1 MTVQQDIKES
11 SSFGAGNLII
21 RDATEG
27 DRAAIRGLLHGSL
40 RRNYDGDHVA
50 QADRILDAHLAG
62 GKDPVGHFS
71 KTQHV
76 YVAEYG
82 GEVVGVMNIAE
93 KRQRTMKISP
103 LIVNPDFRGSNGAG
117 SALLEKSVEA
127 ARERGIRQ
135 LYGTVAEPSSW
146 IETFYLNRGWTCGS
160 QSNSQYRPGVV
171 EHAIYYTIDEA
182 EAAETTPN
190 RLKFEEYTS
199 PRYDELE
206 AFLTFRMDVFVDGID
221 AGFVRS
227 LVAGHERR
235 ASRSVESKYKEL
247 YLGFESGVLSSVVA
261 FGPKKGGSVKLMPL
275 SAVSGSA
282 LSETLGFA
290 QRWAAGRTHKLYTH
304 QHVDPAVVSAFQSKM
319 WTLEGLLPEAYGKG
333 KVAVQ
338 WGWLVGESTHLGRNT
353 DRLKA
358 YTERFLTFVQ
368 DRGWDQFEEA
378 RSLAMAVGGEAGELL
393 AELQWLTEPEVV
405 ERLQSDGEFRARLSF
420 EAADILNY
428 LIRLARYCDFDLIE
442 AADKKLAVNIDRF
455 PVEEVYGLKGKE
467 YRAEE
472 RVKGGADGPSQ

>member
-1 MTVQQDIKES
+1 MTTQQDS
-11 SSFGAGNLII
+11 NGTSPAGAEDLII
-21 RDATEG
+21 RDATGG

-71 KTQHV
+71 RTQHV
-76 YVAEYG
+76 YVAESG

-93 KRQRTMKISP
+93 KRQGTMKISP

-117 SALLEKSVEA
+117 SALLAKSVEVA
-127 ARERGIRQ
+127 KARGVRQ

-171 EHAIYYTIDEA
+171 EHAIYYTVDEG
-182 EAAETTPN
+182 EPAETPD
-190 RLKFEEYTS
+190 RLKFDEYTPS
-199 PRYDELE
+199 KYEELE
-206 AFLTFRMDVFVDGID
+206 AFLTTRMDVFVDGID

-235 ASRSVESKYKEL
+235 ASRTVEAKYKEL
-247 YLGFESGVLSSVVA
+247 YLGYDSDVLSSVIA

-282 LSETLGFA
+282 LRETLRFA
-290 QRWAAGRTHKLYTH
+290 QSWAAGRTHKLYTH
-304 QHVDPAVVSAFQSKM
+304 QHVDPAVVTAFQSEM
-319 WTLEGLLPEAYGKG
+319 WTLEGLLPEAYGQG
-333 KVAVQ
+333 KVAAQ
-338 WGWLVGESTHLGRNT
+338 WGWLVGESTHLGRNS

-358 YTERFLTFVQ
+358 YTERLLTFVR
-368 DRGWDQFEEA
+368 DRGWDRLEEA

-393 AELQWLTEPEVV
+393 AELQWLSEPEII
-405 ERLQSDGEFRARLSF
+405 ELLRSDREFATKLSF

-428 LIRLARYCDFDLIE
+428 LIRFARYCDFDLIE
-442 AADKKLAVNIDRF
+442 SADKKLAVNIDRF
-455 PVEEVYGLKGKE
+455 PVEEVHGLRGKR
-467 YRAEE
+467 YKA
-472 RVKGGADGPSQ
+472 GS

>member
-1 MTVQQDIKES
+1 MTIQQGSNDMSADAVDEIV
-11 SSFGAGNLII
+11 I
-21 RDATEG
+21 RDATEA
-27 DRAAIRGLLHGSL
+27 DRAVIRGLLHGSL

-50 QADRILDAHLAG
+50 QADRIVDAHLGG

-76 YVAEYG
+76 YVAEAG

-93 KRQRTMKISP
+93 KRQGTMKISP

-117 SALLEKSVEA
+117 SALLAKSVEVA
-127 ARERGIRQ
+127 KARGVRQ

-171 EHAIYYTIDEA
+171 EHAIYYNVDGDEC
-182 EAAETTPN
+182 EPVGEP
-190 RLKFEEYTS
+190 LKFEEYS
-199 PRYDELE
+199 PSKYEELE
-206 AFLTFRMDVFVDGID
+206 RFLISRMDVFVDGID
-221 AGFVRS
+221 EDFVRA

-235 ASRSVESKYKEL
+235 GSGEVESKYKEI
-247 YLGFESGVLSSVVA
+247 YLGYDCDVLSSVVA
-261 FGPKKGGSVKLMPL
+261 FGPKKGGAVKLMPL
-275 SAVSGSA
+275 SATSRRA
-282 LSETLGFA
+282 LQETLRFA
-290 QRWAAGRTHKLYTH
+290 QSWAEGRTHKLYTH
-304 QHVDPAVVSAFQSKM
+304 QHVDPAVVTAFQSEM
-319 WTLEGLLPEAYGKG
+319 WTLEGLLPEAYSGN
-333 KVAVQ
+333 KVAAQ
-338 WGWLVGESTHLGRNT
+338 WGWLPGETTHLGRNS

-368 DRGWDQFEEA
+368 KRGWDQLEEA

-393 AELQWLTEPEVV
+393 AELQWLSEPEVV
-405 ERLQSDGEFRARLSF
+405 ELLGKDREFKTKLSF

-428 LIRLARYCDFDLIE
+428 LIRFARYCDFDLIE

-455 PVEEVYGLKGKE
+455 PVEEVHGLKGKR
-467 YRAEE
+467 Y
-472 RVKGGADGPSQ
+472 KADR